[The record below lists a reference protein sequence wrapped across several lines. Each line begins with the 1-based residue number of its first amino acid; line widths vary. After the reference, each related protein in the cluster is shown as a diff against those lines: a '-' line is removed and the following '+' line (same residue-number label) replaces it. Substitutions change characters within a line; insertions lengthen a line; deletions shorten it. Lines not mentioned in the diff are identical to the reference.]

1 MIIRTIT
8 GDIAPETLGR
18 TNYHEHAFQITP
30 LLAGDELNDL
40 DKSSAE
46 FSRLK
51 ASGFDAY
58 VDATPIG
65 LGRDLKSILELQKR
79 TGLNIVHTTGVH
91 RSAHYAPNSE
101 ILSKS
106 EGELTKLFKSEITD
120 GMLDG
125 SGKPTP
131 LKAGLI
137 KFGIEKDGI
146 TGFEERALL
155 AAATGAKDLGVGV
168 MVHIES
174 GSQAHDVLDKLEA
187 NGCPTTRVALA
198 HMDRKP
204 ESSLHIELASRGAFV
219 GHDGAGRTKYF
230 EDKVLVKL
238 FSEIVSTGFGSQIL
252 LGADVAR
259 ASRYVEYGGG
269 PGLEYLGLKFIPEL
283 IKATDEKTVNQ
294 VLTKNP
300 QKWLAFNA

>member
-18 TNYHEHAFQITP
+18 TNYHEHAFQVTP
-30 LLAGDELNDL
+30 LLVGDELDNL

-65 LGRDLKSILELQKR
+65 LGRNLTSILELQKR

-106 EGELTKLFKSEITD
+106 AEELTQIFKSEVTD
-120 GMLDG
+120 GMLDAN
-125 SGKPTP
+125 GKLTS

-137 KFGIEKDGI
+137 KFGIEKAGI
-146 TGFEERALL
+146 SGFEGKALI
-155 AAATGAKDLGVGV
+155 AAATGSKDLGVGV

-174 GSQAHDVLDKLEA
+174 GSQAHEVLDKLEA
-187 NGCPTTRVALA
+187 NGCSPSRGALA

-204 ESSLHIELASRGAFV
+204 ESSLHIELASRGAYV

-230 EDKVLVKL
+230 EDEVLVKL
-238 FSEIVSTGFGSQIL
+238 FADVVAAGFGTQIL

-259 ASRYVEYGGG
+259 ASRYIEYGGG
-269 PGLEYLGLKFIPEL
+269 PGLEYLGQKFVPEL
-283 IKATDEKTVNQ
+283 VQATDQEIVKK
-294 VLTKNP
+294 VLTTNP
-300 QKWLAFNA
+300 QEWLAFNA